1 MKRIKF
7 RIWYNNNFTIISVLL
22 IIFYGF
28 CFSPLFSLFWPLD
41 DIILLS
47 TLPVVVK
54 GGNTLHNEYVVG
66 LCDAEAT
73 FTISVTKD
81 NRTRKTSRSL
91 DNSRT
96 IYSVHPSFAISLNIK
111 DWHLI
116 CSLQSF
122 FGIGNIKKDLR
133 NNAIT
138 FYVNSV
144 EDLLNV
150 VIPFFKAHSL
160 LARFFFLLLV

>member
-1 MKRIKF
+1 MVDLSKRKKK
-7 RIWYNNNFTIISVLL
+7 L
-22 IIFYGF
+22 
-28 CFSPLFSLFWPLD
+28 
-41 DIILLS
+41 
-47 TLPVVVK
+47 
-54 GGNTLHNEYVVG
+54 
-66 LCDAEAT
+66 AEAT

-81 NRTRKTSRSL
+81 SRIRKTSRRSL

-96 IYSVHPSFAISLNIK
+96 IYSVHPSFAISLNVK

-122 FGIGNIKKDLR
+122 FGVGNIKKDLK

-144 EDLLNV
+144 EDLSNV
-150 VIPFFKAHSL
+150 VIL
-160 LARFFFLLLV
+160 

>member
-1 MKRIKF
+1 M
-7 RIWYNNNFTIISVLL
+7 V
-22 IIFYGF
+22 
-28 CFSPLFSLFWPLD
+28 
-41 DIILLS
+41 LLS

-54 GGNTLHNEYVVG
+54 EGSKLHNEYVVG
-66 LCDAEAT
+66 FCIIFFFFCLNPQLTMSKRKKKLAEAT
-73 FTISVTKD
+73 FTIYVTKD
-81 NRTRKTSRSL
+81 SRIRKTSRRSL

-96 IYSVHPSFAISLNIK
+96 IYSVHPSFAISLNVK

-122 FGIGNIKKDLR
+122 FGVGNIKKDLK

-144 EDLLNV
+144 EDLSNV
-150 VIPFFKAHSL
+150 VIL
-160 LARFFFLLLV
+160 

>member
-1 MKRIKF
+1 MLF
-7 RIWYNNNFTIISVLL
+7 
-22 IIFYGF
+22 IFCGLCF
-28 CFSPLFSLFWPLD
+28 CPLFSLFGLSD
-41 DIILLS
+41 DIVLLS

-54 GGNTLHNEYVVG
+54 GGNELHNEYVVG

-111 DWHLI
+111 D
-116 CSLQSF
+116 
-122 FGIGNIKKDLR
+122 
-133 NNAIT
+133 
-138 FYVNSV
+138 
-144 EDLLNV
+144 
-150 VIPFFKAHSL
+150 
-160 LARFFFLLLV
+160 